1 MSTSSK
7 APGCEPIV
15 EKRLSEPD
23 DFARDLPSPPERM
36 PGVMRDAPHPATLPA
51 EMLLR
56 DCELRTQRRS
66 GPGGQ
71 HRNKTRT
78 AAFLL
83 HRPTGIVAEAT
94 ERRSQAENREV
105 ALQRLR
111 LRLATE
117 VRSPSVLDQEVDDE
131 ERALRRRMS
140 DRGLRI
146 ARDNPI
152 RPAVLALLLN
162 DLHASGGQ
170 PSVVAPIW
178 RTTTSAVVRFTKAH
192 PPAFTVLNKIRSH
205 HGRGP
210 LK

>member
-1 MSTSSK
+1 MK
-7 APGCEPIV
+7 QGLP
-15 EKRLSEPD
+15 EPD
-23 DFARDLPSPPERM
+23 DVARDLPSLPERM
-36 PGVMRDAPHPATLPA
+36 PVAMQGAPHPATMPN
-51 EMLLR
+51 EILLR

-71 HRNKTRT
+71 HRNKTST

-111 LRLATE
+111 LRLAVE
-117 VRSPSVLDQEVDDE
+117 VRSPSVLDPGIDDDE
-131 ERALRRRMS
+131 GALRRRLS
-140 DRGLRI
+140 ERGLRI
-146 ARDNPI
+146 ARDNPV
-152 RPAVLALLLN
+152 RPAALALLLN
-162 DLHASGGQ
+162 DLHACGGQ
-170 PSVVAPIW
+170 PSVVAPVW
-178 RTTTSAVVRFTKAH
+178 RTTTSAVVRFIKTH
-192 PPAFTVLNKIRSH
+192 PPAFTVLNRIRSH